1 MSITISTCYYILKSK
16 FDPENYLQWCLN
28 FVSLINTN
36 NFKLVLYTNEE
47 SFEMLISN
55 DEMKRHMSNPNI
67 KIIIYEFEQFN
78 TYQFKSKWEENHKN
92 NHLLKNIVDWKVNML
107 WSEKIHMVKNT
118 MDENLFQSDLYVW
131 CDVGYFRNRQN
142 DLNTTELT
150 TWLNPNSLT
159 KMDNNKIYYG
169 LVNNDLR
176 YVQSIYSLVSNKNS
190 VGLPNVPL
198 PLDQISVAGG
208 FFICH
213 RDKLTW
219 WHKCYYDKLRL
230 YFDNNYLV
238 KDDQIILADCIFS
251 NMNHFFLCMENDVN
265 YDNWFM
271 FQRILS

>member
-1 MSITISTCYYILKSK
+1 MSITLSTCYYILKSK
-16 FDPENYLQWCLN
+16 FDHKIYLQWCSN
-28 FVSLINTN
+28 FLSLIETN
-36 NFKLVLYTNEE
+36 NFKLVLYTNKE

-55 DEMKRHMSNPNI
+55 DEIYYHVLNPNI
-67 KIIIYEFEQFN
+67 RVVFYDFEEFN
-78 TYQFKSKWEENHKN
+78 TYKFKSKWEENHRN
-92 NHLLKNIVDWKVNML
+92 NYLLNDGIDWRLNMI
-107 WSEKIHMVKNT
+107 WNEKIHMVKNT
-118 MDENLFQSDLYVW
+118 MDEKYFESDLYGW
-131 CDVGYFRNRQN
+131 CDIGYFRNREC
-142 DLNTTELT
+142 DLNTSLLS

-159 KMDNNKIYYG
+159 NVDDNKIYYG
-169 LVNNDLR
+169 LVNNDLT
-176 YVQSIYSLVSNKNS
+176 YVQHIHSSVLNKNL
-190 VGLPNVPL
+190 VGLPNDPL

-251 NMNHFFLCMENDVN
+251 DINHFFLCMENDVN

-271 FQRILS
+271 FQRILY